1 MRHLQL
7 FIVLLIV
14 TSALNS
20 CKETS
25 KSSEAKIE
33 SISQEYQAPYFE
45 DTARVNKI
53 KKATAIVDTIFA
65 KYARVNHNPAIAY
78 GIVVDDQLIYSNSVG
93 YSNLEKKIPATSDS
107 RFRIASMTK
116 SFTAMAILKL
126 RDESKLRLTD
136 AAGRDGDA
144 RIGAKSLKAGSRPGE
159 GFWFAQPGSWRSF
172 AHAVHVFLTTLSR
185 LGPTAPVQA
194 PTVTGS
200 R

>member
-53 KKATAIVDTIFA
+53 KPGFCSRQNPPEGPAPDCKACVCF
-65 KYARVNHNPAIAY
+65 
-78 GIVVDDQLIYSNSVG
+78 GG
-93 YSNLEKKIPATSDS
+93 
-107 RFRIASMTK
+107 
-116 SFTAMAILKL
+116 
-126 RDESKLRLTD
+126 
-136 AAGRDGDA
+136 
-144 RIGAKSLKAGSRPGE
+144 
-159 GFWFAQPGSWRSF
+159 
-172 AHAVHVFLTTLSR
+172 HV
-185 LGPTAPVQA
+185 
-194 PTVTGS
+194 
-200 R
+200 